1 MNNLKFLSLLI
12 TITLFSG
19 KKQHNQY
26 LIHSKNGQV
35 GYSCSK
41 IKFSRIKY
49 KLGKNPIKAAFKSAS
64 LRKDIKHRGLKLID
78 QENNKIQTSYAHL
91 IGKEIPHEFS
101 FDTPSNL
108 LDNCNWRS
116 ELIQLHRE
124 DSVI

>member
-1 MNNLKFLSLLI
+1 MNNLKFLSLRI
-12 TITLFSG
+12 RITLFSC

-64 LRKDIKHRGLKLID
+64 LRKDIKHLGLKLID
-78 QENNKIQTSYAHL
+78 QENNKTQTSYAHL
-91 IGKEIPHEFS
+91 IGKEIPH
-101 FDTPSNL
+101 
-108 LDNCNWRS
+108 
-116 ELIQLHRE
+116 
-124 DSVI
+124 